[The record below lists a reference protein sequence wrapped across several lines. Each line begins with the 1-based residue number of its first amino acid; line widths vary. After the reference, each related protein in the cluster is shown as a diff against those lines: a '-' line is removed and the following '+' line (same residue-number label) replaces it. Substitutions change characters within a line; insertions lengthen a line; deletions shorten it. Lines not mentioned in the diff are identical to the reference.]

1 MSSRSSA
8 SCWPVRKPQG
18 NEYSL
23 HSQNHFALQSFAFSI
38 IIHVP
43 VNNKLSSRGP
53 FWIGSVRVGTEHAAV
68 LMLGGW
74 WHVVLGSEDVNV
86 STRCQVK
93 EFALGFSV
101 GRSKDISQ

>member
-1 MSSRSSA
+1 MSSHSSA
-8 SCWPVRKPQG
+8 SCWPVGKPQG

-43 VNNKLSSRGP
+43 VNNRLSSHGP
-53 FWIGSVRVGTEHAAV
+53 FWIGSVQVRTECVAV
-68 LMLGGW
+68 PMLGGW
-74 WHVVLGSEDVNV
+74 WHVVLSSEDVNV

-93 EFALGFSV
+93 GFGLGFSV
-101 GRSKDISQ
+101 GRSEDISQ